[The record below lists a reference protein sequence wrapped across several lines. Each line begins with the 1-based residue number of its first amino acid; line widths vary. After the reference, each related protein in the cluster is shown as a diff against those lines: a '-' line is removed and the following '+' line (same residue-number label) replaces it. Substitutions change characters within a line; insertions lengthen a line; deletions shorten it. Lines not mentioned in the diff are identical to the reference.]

1 MRVRWIVRS
10 INDATWV
17 YQISVL
23 QTNPNSDDAKN
34 IHSREEFSNFFN
46 EFSSE

>member
-10 INDATWV
+10 ANDATWV

-23 QTNPNSDDAKN
+23 QTKPNDDDAKN
-34 IHSREEFSNFFN
+34 ILSGEEFANFFN